1 MSDYHYEKKPWRND
15 QWYTS
20 FWNFDLRAREMCHFA
35 DEIKIH
41 DVTLRDGEQQSRVA
55 FTKEQKIAI
64 AEKLDEVGV
73 HRIEAGMPAVSQD
86 DYEAIEEMLK
96 KNLNADIFCFA
107 RCMVSDAKLAADLGV
122 KGVVMEIPANE
133 LIIKYGYGW
142 ETEKAIAAAVEAT
155 RYAHER
161 GLYVVLF
168 LIDFSRADFDY
179 ATKFIDA
186 VNEKGYFDALA
197 CVDTLGAL
205 SPLGAYFMVRTVKER
220 YPDKKIEFHAHDD
233 FGIGSASTVMAAA
246 AGADVL
252 HTTVAAMG
260 ERAGNVSY
268 EDVVM
273 TLKTMF
279 DKELGLNI
287 SKICETANFVMDL
300 AHSPCRPNRGIIGP
314 VISEMESGLPIG
326 WYERIKTVDP
336 LILFPYRFPMTGHA
350 DITYTLGKGSGAPT
364 IKHYLTEMGLP
375 TDNDD
380 FVKELNK
387 AVKNMSMMMTHSLT
401 VEQFQKLARKIYQT
415 YSE

>member
-1 MSDYHYEKKPWRND
+1 MSDYHYERKPWRND

-20 FWNFDLRAREMCHFA
+20 FWNFDPRAREMCHFA
-35 DEIKIH
+35 DEIQIH

-55 FTKEQKIAI
+55 LTKEQKIAI

-73 HRIEAGMPAVSQD
+73 HRIEAGMPAVSRD
-86 DYEAIEEMLK
+86 DCEAIGEMLRR
-96 KNLNADIFCFA
+96 NLKADLFCFA

-133 LIIKYGYGW
+133 LLIKYGYRW
-142 ETEKAIAAAVEAT
+142 ETEKAIAAAIEAT

-168 LIDFSRADFDY
+168 LIDFSRADFTY
-179 ATKFIDA
+179 ATHFIDA
-186 VNEKGYFDALA
+186 VDRDGYFDALA
-197 CVDTLGAL
+197 CVDTMGAL
-205 SPLGAYFMVRTVKER
+205 SPLGAYYMVRTVKER

-252 HTTVAAMG
+252 HTTVAALG

-268 EDVVM
+268 EDVAM

-279 DKELGLNI
+279 DKDLGLNL
-287 SKICETANFVMDL
+287 SKICETADFVMDL
-300 AHSPCRPNRGIIGP
+300 AHSPCRPNKGIIGP

-326 WYERIKTVDP
+326 WYERIKEVDP

-364 IKHYLTEMGLP
+364 IRHYLPEMGLP
-375 TDNDD
+375 ADNDD
-380 FVKELNK
+380 FVKELNT
-387 AVKNMSMMMTHSLT
+387 AVKDMAMMMTHSLT
-401 VEQFQKLARKIYQT
+401 VEQFRELARKIYRK
-415 YSE
+415 YGP

>member
-1 MSDYHYEKKPWRND
+1 MSDYHYERKPWRND

-20 FWNFDLRAREMCHFA
+20 FWNFDPRAREMCHFA
-35 DEIKIH
+35 DEIQIH

-55 FTKEQKIAI
+55 LTKEQKIAI

-73 HRIEAGMPAVSQD
+73 HRIEAGMPAVSRD
-86 DYEAIEEMLK
+86 DCEAIGEMLRR
-96 KNLNADIFCFA
+96 NLKADLFCFA

-133 LIIKYGYGW
+133 LLIKYGYRW
-142 ETEKAIAAAVEAT
+142 ETEKAIAAAIEAT

-168 LIDFSRADFDY
+168 LIDFSRADFTY
-179 ATKFIDA
+179 ATHFIDA
-186 VNEKGYFDALA
+186 VDRDGYFDALA
-197 CVDTLGAL
+197 CVDTMGAL
-205 SPLGAYFMVRTVKER
+205 SPLGAYYMVRTVKER

-252 HTTVAAMG
+252 HTTVAALG

-268 EDVVM
+268 EDVAM

-279 DKELGLNI
+279 DKDLGLNL
-287 SKICETANFVMDL
+287 SKICETADFVMDL
-300 AHSPCRPNRGIIGP
+300 AHSPCRPNKGIIGP

-326 WYERIKTVDP
+326 WYERIKEVDP

-364 IKHYLTEMGLP
+364 IRHYLQEMGLP
-375 TDNDD
+375 ADNDD
-380 FVKELNK
+380 FVKELNT
-387 AVKNMSMMMTHSLT
+387 AVKDMAMMMTHSLT
-401 VEQFQKLARKIYQT
+401 VEQFRELARKIYRK
-415 YSE
+415 YDS